1 MKHYLLHLRA
11 PIRAFFALLAFSAVS
26 LSVEAQAQET
36 KYSVVFSNSTDFK
49 TKVEIPMVA
58 ALYRDDKGEN
68 THKKDDSRWQI
79 SLKYDDPR
87 LKDFPD
93 GSTVY
98 WYIKD
103 RNGEII
109 GPSTNGEDMDD
120 GTDNS
125 SDSASVHG
133 RMFYKSEGSLKT
145 DGTESSFTYFK
156 CTKGKDKAVSCTF
169 AYATAGWEDSGNL
182 GSKLDYSNP
191 SVQYW
196 RNKSGIKYDL
206 KYNVT
211 SSSSIDLPYY
221 DGTFCYVKK
230 PATWDKIYAYAYIS
244 DNDKQTA
251 DWYGDQLTT
260 TAEYDGQTYYLWK
273 MGSDKKGTPAKI
285 IFNNGDQQPKQQTP
299 GGSNAWNFTNG
310 GIYDATDH
318 NKTTD
323 YIIGTVTKQS
333 DATDPT
339 AAYEKFYAYGFWG
352 AGDKS
357 FKEMSPVVYYNAK
370 DKNVVDSVVYYV
382 NMSKVHASF
391 DNFFFMFCSQHY
403 MNSWDKWTTNS
414 NPGAWDFVWRP
425 EIFDNRDCNTLSG
438 ALYQPGNDLSN
449 VSGSTSSGASY
460 FTGGSNNKGF
470 KTSDDGKG
478 KNQMQSINPLLTEA
492 QKQTYDSY
500 TLSLNVTTGTYN
512 VEFHNAI
519 QIVGPAVESGTNWT
533 VNDNHTYSKTEN
545 FTCGTWNKEKA
556 ITLRPSD
563 DGTYYYTTV
572 KLKAGEKFRFI
583 ENNSYSTNFGEDDVT
598 PSDKDFAPEKENG
611 DVCYY
616 NHIRRY
622 TLTADEDPNPT
633 DISGESKLSTG
644 KDITFT
650 MPGLSNG
657 ETYETEIRVSAGN
670 PFYQQMTGKAAPFYT
685 ITRPVKLFNYSSDG
699 TTGYTSFACN
709 YPLEIVSGKDVK
721 VYDIISYDMTTNKV
735 TLRDKS
741 SDFKANTK
749 QYIPAKSGVILS
761 ATASDKESN
770 ESNVS
775 TITVRP
781 LIEKLGETVNN
792 GSNLLKPVYLPG
804 KTIYMTLPETSTKTG
819 DPVTSRQYLF
829 SWVKQKDGN
838 SYKLGFLRSKTGKS
852 VSERAYLSLT
862 GEAVGAPTLNPS
874 DKDAYERVEGISTDD
889 SSLAGAKEYQVNLFF
904 EGSEDDTT
912 GIHTLNHQI
921 ADKEGYYTLQ
931 GIRVNKPTTA
941 GIYIHN
947 GKKIV
952 VK

>member
-58 ALYRDDKGEN
+58 ALYRDDKGDN

-87 LKDFPD
+87 WKGIDD
-93 GSTVY
+93 GTVY

-120 GTDNS
+120 GKDNS
-125 SDSASVHG
+125 ATTSVQG

-156 CTKGKDKAVSCTF
+156 CTKGKSSAVSCTF
-169 AYATAGWEDSGNL
+169 AYATAAYESSLNN
-182 GSKLDYSNP
+182 GSQLTYGNP

-251 DWYGDQLTT
+251 DWHGDQLTDS
-260 TAEYDGQTYYLWK
+260 AKYNGQTYYLWRK
-273 MGSDKKGTPAKI
+273 SQYKEGTPAKI
-285 IFNNGDQQPKQQTP
+285 IFNDGGKNQTSGDGWP
-299 GGSNAWNFTNG
+299 FTSGNV
-310 GIYDATDH
+310 YDASQS
-318 NKTTD
+318 TD
-323 YIIGTVTKQS
+323 YIIGTVKKQS

-352 AGDKS
+352 EGDKS
-357 FKEMSPVVYYNAK
+357 FKEMSPVVYYN
-370 DKNVVDSVVYYV
+370 KNNEVDSVVYYTT
-382 NMSKVHASF
+382 MSNVKASF
-391 DNFFFMFCSQHY
+391 DNFFFMFCSQRY
-403 MNSWDKWTTNS
+403 KESWDNWRTGSAN
-414 NPGAWDFVWRP
+414 GAWDFVWRP
-425 EIFDNRDCNTLSG
+425 EIFDNRDCNALSG

-449 VSGSTSSGASY
+449 LEGSEQVGASH
-460 FTGGSNNKGF
+460 FTGSSNPLGF
-470 KTSDDGKG
+470 KTTDDHKG
-478 KNQMQSINPLLTEA
+478 KNQQQSINPLLTDE
-492 QKQTYDSY
+492 QKKNYDSY

-533 VNDNHTYSKTEN
+533 VDDNRNYTPHVN
-545 FTCGTWNKEKA
+545 FACGTWDKSKA
-556 ITLRPSD
+556 ITLKPSD

-583 ENNSYSTNFGEDDVT
+583 ENNKYLTNFGEDDVT
-598 PSDKDFAPEKENG
+598 PSATDFAPEKENG

-616 NHIRRY
+616 NHISRN
-622 TLTADEDPNPT
+622 TLTEDVNPT
-633 DISGESKLSTG
+633 GGTSSASGLAG

-650 MPGLSNG
+650 MPGLNNG
-657 ETYETEIRVSAGN
+657 ETYETEIRVSANN
-670 PFYQQMTGKAAPFYT
+670 PFDQQMTGKAAPFYT
-685 ITRPVKLFNYSSDG
+685 ITRPVKLFNYGSDN

-709 YPLEIVSGKDVK
+709 YPLEIVSGTDVK
-721 VYDIISYDMTTNKV
+721 VYDIISYEMDKNKV

-741 SDFKANTK
+741 SDYKANSK

-761 ATASDKESN
+761 ATASDNESN

-792 GSNLLKPVYLPG
+792 GSNLLKAVYLPG
-804 KTIYMTLPETSTKTG
+804 TTINMTLPETSVNTG
-819 DPVTSRQYLF
+819 DHVDSRQYLF
-829 SWVKQKDGN
+829 SWVKQSDE

-862 GEAVGAPTLNPS
+862 GEAVGATTLNPK
-874 DKDAYERVEGISTDD
+874 DKAAYERVEGISTDD
-889 SSLAGAKEYQVNLFF
+889 ETVFGAKEYQVGLFF

-921 ADKEGYYTLQ
+921 ADNEGYYTLQ